1 MKAKITSITFIA
13 LLLFFFLF
21 VVVLPKDERA
31 SEKENRPLAEM
42 PEVSFENIFFGSFT
56 TDFETYL
63 TDKVGF
69 RSYFVELGTK
79 LDKLKGIEKDESEKV
94 VTLASGGKL
103 VLSNGKIMEVFKANK
118 DAEREYISAL
128 NKLSEKL
135 DCEKYIMLAPTQLEF
150 DESEYRHYADSQKET
165 IDNIYGGLKGFK
177 TVNIYDSLKENKGDY
192 IYFKTD
198 HHWTQRGAYLA
209 YEDLMAAKGDKATP
223 LNDLKHEKLGGFL
236 GYLYNQANEPTYSKY
251 ADDIEYFMGKE
262 NYTIQAKGPDAE
274 GNIVSYQPKIYSIP
288 DPSAPALYS
297 IFMGG
302 DHAFARIETNNKN
315 GKTLLVIKDSYANA
329 LLPLLTENY
338 EEILVIDPR
347 SYYGKIDLLKAAYDI
362 DELLVV
368 NYVFSTTFTDYIGA
382 INKIL

>member
-1 MKAKITSITFIA
+1 MRAKITSITFIA

-21 VVVLPKDERA
+21 VVILPKDERA

-42 PEVSFENIFFGSFT
+42 PEASFENIFFGSFT
-56 TDFETYL
+56 TDFESYL

-69 RSYFVELGTK
+69 RSYFVEMGTK
-79 LDKLKGIEKDESEKV
+79 LDKLKGIEKEESEKV
-94 VTLASGGKL
+94 ITLASGGKL

-128 NKLSEKL
+128 NKLSSEL

-165 IDNIYGGLKGFK
+165 IQNIYGGLKGFK
-177 TVNIYDSLKENKGDY
+177 TVNIYEKLKENKEDY
-192 IYFKTD
+192 IYFRTD

-209 YEDLMAAKGDKATP
+209 YESLMEKVGDTAVP
-223 LNDLKHEKLGGFL
+223 LEDLKHSKLSGFL
-236 GYLYNQANEPTYSKY
+236 GFLYNQANEPSFSKY
-251 ADDIEYFMGKE
+251 ADNIEYFMGKE
-262 NYTIQAKGPDAE
+262 NYTVYAKGPDAE
-274 GNIVSYQPKIYSIP
+274 GNIISYQPKIYSIP

-329 LLPLLTENY
+329 LLPYLTENY

-347 SYYGKIDLLKAAYDI
+347 SYYGKISDLKAEYDI
-362 DELLVV
+362 DELLIV